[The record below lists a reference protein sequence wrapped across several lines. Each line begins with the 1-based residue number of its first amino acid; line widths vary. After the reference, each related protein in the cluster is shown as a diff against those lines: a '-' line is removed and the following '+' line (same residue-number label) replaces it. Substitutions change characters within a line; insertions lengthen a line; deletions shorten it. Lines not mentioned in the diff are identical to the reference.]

1 MAALVGVGAA
11 LAVLSTP
18 VGLVEMLVA
27 SSGMTEVLP
36 SAAPPL
42 GLKARLLVALFTA
55 MMAAAVMVTMRG
67 DPSTAQIIGNGA
79 GRRKGA
85 QGARKM
91 GFALSK
97 LTALARARMG
107 SPVHRDAPILRRADA
122 HPDAPSRPPIFASRD
137 FVGLDI
143 FARTEPGHRALVV
156 KAEPKKDPI
165 VPAMGLDM
173 PSAPP
178 PLPDDLL
185 MQPGFALSAGEP
197 AEAALRPSI
206 GFGMPEPELTPE
218 AEPEPEPEP
227 EMTLRDADDAPES
240 AAAVVAATPA
250 PAPVIPPSAPDAMA
264 RTPEIATPAPV
275 QELSVAELTE
285 RLERGL
291 AARRHAASPAAS
303 GCVIADMP
311 VAPPVPVRQAVA
323 DDIDEALRT
332 ALGTLRSMTAR

>member
-1 MAALVGVGAA
+1 MAALFGVGAA

-18 VGLVEMLVA
+18 VGLVEMLAA
-27 SSGMTEVLP
+27 SSGMSEILP

-42 GLKARLLVALFTA
+42 GLKARLLVALFAALMAVAATA
-55 MMAAAVMVTMRG
+55 ALRR
-67 DPSTAQIIGNGA
+67 DPSGARTVYNGT
-79 GRRKGA
+79 GRKKGV

-97 LTALARARMG
+97 LTALARARIG
-107 SPVHRDAPILRRADA
+107 SPVHRDVPVLRRADA

-178 PLPDDLL
+178 PLPDDIFT
-185 MQPGFALSAGEP
+185 QPVSTLFSAEP
-197 AEAALRPSI
+197 AEAAIRPSI
-206 GFGMPEPELTPE
+206 GFGMPEPAQCDKEDSAVAVSPTPE
-218 AEPEPEPEP
+218 PIVQSV
-227 EMTLRDADDAPES
+227 APE
-240 AAAVVAATPA
+240 AIA
-250 PAPVIPPSAPDAMA
+250 PAPEIAPPS
-264 RTPEIATPAPV
+264 RV
-275 QELSVAELTE
+275 SELSVAELIE

-291 AARRHAASPAAS
+291 VARRHVVSPAPA

-311 VAPPVPVRQAVA
+311 VAPPVPVREAVA

-332 ALGTLRSMTAR
+332 ALGTLRTMTARGR